1 MIPAFHGEKNGY
13 NKREVDEWVDTMLEE
28 HHRLTSLNEQL
39 MNDGAVHYAE
49 PSPIIGDGMAKE
61 KESEKTSS
69 WISAVLFNLFFY
81 TIIIVAVVGVFLFRS
96 SGGNRPPQ
104 DIFGYS
110 VMTIL
115 TRSMHDV
122 IPQDSVI
129 VTKQV
134 DPNTIQV
141 GDDIT
146 YLMSNNTTVTHR
158 VMAIYDNYAGTGAP
172 GFETQGTMNERPDAE
187 IVIAANVV
195 GKVIFHNQMLGRGI
209 LFIRTHIL
217 WIGILAGLLM
227 ALSMVLRII
236 FAKGKEER
244 KEHTQVEKI
253 HKQQL
258 EKLVYQSLRKIG

>member
-28 HHRLTSLNEQL
+28 HHRLTSLNKQL
-39 MNDGAVHYAE
+39 MNDGTVQYTE
-49 PSPIIGDGMAKE
+49 PPPTIGHRIAKE
-61 KESEKTSS
+61 KESGNKSS
-69 WISAVLFNLFFY
+69 RISAVFFDLIFY
-81 TIIIVAVVGVFLFRS
+81 AIIIVAVVGVFQFR
-96 SGGNRPPQ
+96 SGGNGPPQ

-110 VMTIL
+110 VMTVL
-115 TRSMHDV
+115 TRSMQDV

-129 VTKQV
+129 VTQQV
-134 DPNTIQV
+134 DPNTILV

-158 VMAIYDNYAGTGAP
+158 VIAIHDNYAGTGAP

-195 GKVIFHNQMLGRGI
+195 GKVIFHNHMLGRGI
-209 LFIRTHIL
+209 LFIRTHVM

-227 ALSMVLRII
+227 ALSMMLRIV

-244 KEHTQVEKI
+244 KEHTQVEKMQ
-253 HKQQL
+253 KQQL